1 MASKKRR
8 RRKPVQQR
16 LKLQAAKQERN
27 TWITIVILCALA
39 LIGMMHSGFIG
50 KWLFYIERYLFGDF
64 FWIVLLIISVML
76 VINIIGKRKSGG
88 RSSPVVF
95 ILTACIIMLA
105 ETYLSVRSSDTG
117 FGVFTDF
124 VRNTRNFFTDD
135 PQIVLGGGFFG
146 TLLYGIA
153 SMMFGRAG
161 VIITLLVMLIVVML
175 YVVSLDVYKNAFA
188 AIVDFFRVPE
198 EMRPKKKEEDEERE
212 NPNLWT
218 MVEKSRQKR
227 MFGTIDA
234 DSGNPEDEPAHEEKD
249 AFPEGSPAQRFGI
262 SVDDDTNTVSSFEEQ
277 IPAQDIEPAFQSS
290 LFFTVEDLVDRTAV
304 MPVIHEESV
313 VIAEEPK
320 ITEDLPETEQP
331 VLKPVAKPVRQ
342 ERKRYPKEY
351 TLPKTTLLDP
361 LPPRSANQEN
371 EIAAKE
377 KGELLISILSNF
389 GIESKLL
396 DTHIG
401 PSVTQFEIRPDAS
414 VKVSRISNLTDTL
427 KMQLAASD
435 IRVEAPIPGRN
446 AVGVEIPNV
455 KSTPV
460 KMKELINTIPE
471 KEKDEKLLF
480 VVGKDLL
487 GRTVTCRLNRMPHLL
502 IAGATGSGK
511 SVCMNSIITSF
522 LLRTDPKEVKLLL
535 IDPKKVEF
543 TPYHKI
549 PHLIG
554 PVINDASQASNALKV
569 IARIM
574 DERYSMFSAAGV
586 RNIEVFNEKVRRQ
599 NGQPNEDGSPCPKLL
614 PYIVVIIDELADL
627 MAVAGK
633 EVELSI
639 QRITQLARAAGIH
652 LIVATQRPSVDV
664 ITGLIKSNIPSRIA
678 FAVSSGT
685 DSRTILDHTGAE
697 RLLGNGDMLY
707 MPMGQNSPSRVQ
719 GVFVTD
725 EEVRRISE
733 DVSSK
738 AAPMYDDSFVLLDNI
753 DSGDGSGGMNAED
766 PLYEEVKEYVIEAQK
781 ASTSLLQRRFGIGYN
796 RAARM
801 IDILEQSGI
810 IGPAQGSKP
819 REVLIKNE

>member
-1 MASKKRR
+1 
-8 RRKPVQQR
+8 
-16 LKLQAAKQERN
+16 
-27 TWITIVILCALA
+27 
-39 LIGMMHSGFIG
+39 
-50 KWLFYIERYLFGDF
+50 
-64 FWIVLLIISVML
+64 ML
-76 VINIIGKRKSGG
+76 VINIIGSRESGARKN
-88 RSSPVVF
+88 PVPF
-95 ILTACIIMLA
+95 ILTACIILLA
-105 ETYLSVRSSDTG
+105 QTYLSVRSTDTG
-117 FGVFTDF
+117 FGVFTEF
-124 VRNTRNFFTDD
+124 LQNTKNFFNDD
-135 PQIVLGGGFFG
+135 PELVLGGGFFG

-161 VIITLLVMLIVVML
+161 VIITMLVMLIVVML
-175 YVVSLDVYKNAFA
+175 FVISLDVYKNAFNK
-188 AIVDFFRVPE
+188 IVDFFRVPE
-198 EMRPKKKEEDEERE
+198 DMRPRKKEEDEERE

-227 MFGTIDA
+227 MFGTISA
-234 DSGNPEDEPAHEEKD
+234 DGEKPEDEPETARPGPNPFENT
-249 AFPEGSPAQRFGI
+249 PAQRFGI
-262 SVDDDTNTVSSFEEQ
+262 TIDDDTNTYSSFDEQ
-277 IPAQDIEPAFQSS
+277 IPVQQIEAPEKNN
-290 LFFTVEDLVDRTAV
+290 LFFTVDDLIDRTAV
-304 MPVIHEESV
+304 LPVIKEEEIPAV
-313 VIAEEPK
+313 PEPEYEEPV
-320 ITEDLPETEQP
+320 ILSEPEHEPETELP
-331 VLKPVAKPVRQ
+331 AVPAEKPAVKQ
-342 ERKRYPKEY
+342 EKKRYPKVY

-361 LPPRSANQEN
+361 LPPRSANLEN
-371 EIAAKE
+371 ETAAKE

-389 GIESKLL
+389 GIEAKLL

-460 KMKELINTIPE
+460 KMKELISTIPE
-471 KEKDEKLLF
+471 KEKNEKLLF

-487 GRTVTCRLNRMPHLL
+487 GRTITCRLNRMPHLL

-543 TPYHKI
+543 TPYHRI

-554 PVINDASQASNALKV
+554 PVINDANQANNALKV

-574 DERYSMFSAAGV
+574 DERYTMFSKSGV
-586 RNIEVFNEKVRRQ
+586 RNIEVFNEKVREQ
-599 NGQPNEDGSPCPKLL
+599 DGKPNPDGSPCPKLL

-725 EEVRRISE
+725 DEVRRITE
-733 DVSSK
+733 DVCSK

-753 DSGDGSGGMNAED
+753 DGGDGAGGMNAED

-819 REVLIKNE
+819 REVLVKND